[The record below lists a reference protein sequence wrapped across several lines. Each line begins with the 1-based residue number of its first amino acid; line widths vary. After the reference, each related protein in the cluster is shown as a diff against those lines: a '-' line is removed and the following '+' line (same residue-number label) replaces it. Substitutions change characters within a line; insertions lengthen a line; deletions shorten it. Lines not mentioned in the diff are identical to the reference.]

1 MIKAAELA
9 DQLGKQQLAQEI
21 RGEVERYADASRLR
35 ADDIEFRSRDAA
47 IDAPGLSFE
56 SILSGVAAEYGLTSE
71 ELLRRWPAA
80 PRRGFDEAKKWS
92 AQSMRP
98 Q

>member
-21 RGEVERYADASRLR
+21 REDVKRYADTPIPR
-35 ADDIEFRSRDAA
+35 ADDIEFRFRDAA
-47 IDAPGLSFE
+47 INAPGLSFE
-56 SILSGVAAEYGLTSE
+56 SILSGVAAELGLTSE